1 MPQAG
6 GTVVSDQRIEEIED
20 RTGSPAKTLHGA
32 LADSGNPEVA
42 ACPDEISETVA
53 RYYALTECGR
63 LFHWRYGKLR
73 ELAAHSRRSQI
84 FFVIFIDDTRW
95 EIERLTLLNRIFP
108 GRSIGAEVDWSEYDP
123 NGPIYGLG
131 DDPLRDKGLRKKDS
145 VVLPRC
151 LEIDDRPVVDED
163 HLDRA
168 HRLFYGE

>member
-1 MPQAG
+1 M
-6 GTVVSDQRIEEIED
+6 SDQRIEEIED
-20 RTGSPAKTLHGA
+20 RTGSPAKSLHGA

-73 ELAAHSRRSQI
+73 ELAVSGSGRYFFRIVVDDFCWKVERR
-84 FFVIFIDDTRW
+84 
-95 EIERLTLLNRIFP
+95 TLLNRLFTA
-108 GRSIGAEVDWSEYDP
+108 RSLTTEVDWSEYDP
-123 NGPIYGLG
+123 NGPIPGLE

-151 LEIDDRPVVDED
+151 LEVGDRPAVSGDQ
-163 HLDRA
+163 LDAA